1 MADDDADDDTADNT
15 AQRRIAVD
23 PQSEPHDAPEA
34 SETAANHGRHTRA
47 GSATRPAAEPAQGG
61 SLASDAGAAP
71 SPSIE
76 RSRVM
81 EELPDLQEGRDGAS
95 DDRDDNSREEFTT
108 VYDIIDGL
116 QGMLEDARG
125 SLLFPGTARVDRQEF
140 EDRLSHLKDLLPVQ
154 LERASALMREA
165 ERRLDNAQNQASA
178 IVTSAQSKSQEMVRQ
193 AQEQAEFLTGQQNVT
208 DMARRRARAIL
219 DAAQARADHLTH
231 GADDYCTRVMSSLQ
245 EQVGKIDHDIQTGL
259 HVLQERRDQAG
270 AEMPHLSDD
279 DYPDE

>member
-1 MADDDADDDTADNT
+1 MADDDTDDDT
-15 AQRRIAVD
+15 AQRRIVD
-23 PQSEPHDAPEA
+23 SQSGPHDAPDA
-34 SETAANHGRHTRA
+34 SEAAGDHGGHTRT
-47 GSATRPAAEPAQGG
+47 GSATRSAVEPAHGAP
-61 SLASDAGAAP
+61 SASDAAVAP
-71 SPSIE
+71 SPSTE
-76 RSRVM
+76 RFIVM
-81 EELPDLQEGRDGAS
+81 EGLPDLREGHDEDAEDG
-95 DDRDDNSREEFTT
+95 DDNSREEFTT

-116 QGMLEDARG
+116 QSMLEDARG
-125 SLLFPGTARVDRQEF
+125 SLLSPGTARVDRQEF

-178 IVTSAQSKSQEMVRQ
+178 IVTSAQSKSQEIVRQ

-208 DMARRRARAIL
+208 DMARRRAHEIL

-245 EQVGKIDHDIQTGL
+245 EQVEKIDHDIQTGL
-259 HVLQERRDQAG
+259 HVLEGRRGQAG
-270 AEMPHLSDD
+270 AQMPHLSDD